1 MDGGGWG
8 GAGTVSGSTEGRHR
22 IMTDLIRLRLEWTGP
37 GGAGL
42 STFYFT
48 EAGGS
53 SGDDAAAAV
62 EDFVNGIRGNVAND
76 WTATLSGVQ
85 AVIDDATGTLV
96 GTTGIG
102 GGFTISGDN
111 SNEKSPLATQGLI
124 QWGTGSVVSGRILRG
139 RTFVPGVTDA
149 VNDEGKPTSGYIS
162 ALNTAAAALIAD
174 ASSVFRVWSRAHGT
188 SAPVTS
194 GGTWSQFAVLRSRR
208 D

>member
-1 MDGGGWG
+1 
-8 GAGTVSGSTEGRHR
+8 
-22 IMTDLIRLRLEWTGP
+22 MTDLIRLRLAWTGP

-48 EAGGS
+48 ESGGS
-53 SGDDAAAAV
+53 SGDDAAGAV
-62 EDFVNGIRGNVAND
+62 EAFVEAIKGQVAND
-76 WTATLSGVQ
+76 WTASLTGVQ
-85 AVIDDATGTLV
+85 AIIDDATGTLV

-102 GGFTISGDN
+102 GGFTIGGDN

-139 RTFVPGVTDA
+139 RTFVPGVTDS
-149 VNDEGKPTSGYIS
+149 VNDEGKPTSGYIT

-174 ASSVFRVWSRAHGT
+174 GSSVFRVWSREHGT
-188 SAPVTS
+188 SAAVTAGS
-194 GGTWSQFAVLRSRR
+194 CWNQFAVLRSRR